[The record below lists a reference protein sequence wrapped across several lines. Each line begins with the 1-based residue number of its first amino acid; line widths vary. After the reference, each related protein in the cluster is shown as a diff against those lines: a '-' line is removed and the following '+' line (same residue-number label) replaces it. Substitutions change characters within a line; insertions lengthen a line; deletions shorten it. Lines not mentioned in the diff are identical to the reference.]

1 MASKFPK
8 RVLIGSCDNVAYAYL
23 HWNSYNTD
31 FHSLIVFIRSVD
43 QPFIS
48 ADEYESVLESWQ
60 WFLTIELF
68 MAYLL

>member
-1 MASKFPK
+1 MTTVTF
-8 RVLIGSCDNVAYAYL
+8 VLIGSCDNVAYAYL

-48 ADEYESVLESWQ
+48 PDEYESVLESWQ